1 MTGLP
6 IKRPL
11 IARPKAIPPSEQVIE
26 AGDTLR
32 LGSAQDLDTLTVS
45 EASLIINAVMAKR
58 RQAPENL
65 RYNPILQ
72 NTLNYCDAFAR
83 YRTRES
89 IEAVERLLSAY
100 PELAKSERAQL
111 GSFCCRDADEAKT
124 VIPSPVDKVD
134 DEKLQELLDELVKLA
149 V

>member
-65 RYNPILQ
+65 RYNPFVPHQ
-72 NTLNYCDAFAR
+72 
-83 YRTRES
+83 
-89 IEAVERLLSAY
+89 
-100 PELAKSERAQL
+100 
-111 GSFCCRDADEAKT
+111 
-124 VIPSPVDKVD
+124 SPIKNCI
-134 DEKLQELLDELVKLA
+134 
-149 V
+149 